1 MCECTLGTAKIDKRD
16 SNSSSH
22 PSNMI
27 EISKAAVIEI
37 DRMQRFRQQTE
48 HKFRVS
54 IVPGGCKS
62 FHYTIDLTDIT
73 DSNDILY
80 QINGI
85 TVAIESQQLMYVEN
99 LKLDYSEDLMGGAFR
114 FQNSRSTSV
123 CDCGNSFDL

>member
-1 MCECTLGTAKIDKRD
+1 
-16 SNSSSH
+16 
-22 PSNMI
+22 MI

-37 DRMQRFRQQTE
+37 DRMQRVRQQTE

-54 IVPGGCKS
+54 VVTGGCKS
-62 FHYTIDLTDIT
+62 FHYTIDLTDT
-73 DSNDILY
+73 TNSNDIIY

-85 TVAIESQQLMYVEN
+85 SVAIDSQQLIYIEN

>member
-1 MCECTLGTAKIDKRD
+1 
-16 SNSSSH
+16 
-22 PSNMI
+22 MI

-37 DRMQRFRQQTE
+37 DRMQRIRQQTE

-62 FHYTIDLTDIT
+62 FHYTIDLTDST
-73 DSNDILY
+73 DSNDTIY
-80 QINGI
+80 HINGI
-85 TVAIESQQLMYVEN
+85 SVAIESQQLMYIEN